1 MSRRF
6 SRFLVVGAIGFL
18 ADAGALALLLAMTP
32 LDPYSARLVAI
43 VFALSVTWL
52 INRSFT
58 FSPSSRGMARE
69 GARYGGVGIGA
80 SLINYAA
87 YAAALALVP
96 SLPPLAALVFGS
108 LVAITASYLGYS
120 RFVFD
125 R

>member
-1 MSRRF
+1 
-6 SRFLVVGAIGFL
+6 
-18 ADAGALALLLAMTP
+18 
-32 LDPYSARLVAI
+32 
-43 VFALSVTWL
+43 
-52 INRSFT
+52 
-58 FSPSSRGMARE
+58 MARE

-96 SLPPLAALVFGS
+96 ALPPLAALAFGS
-108 LVAITASYLGYS
+108 VVATTASYLGYS